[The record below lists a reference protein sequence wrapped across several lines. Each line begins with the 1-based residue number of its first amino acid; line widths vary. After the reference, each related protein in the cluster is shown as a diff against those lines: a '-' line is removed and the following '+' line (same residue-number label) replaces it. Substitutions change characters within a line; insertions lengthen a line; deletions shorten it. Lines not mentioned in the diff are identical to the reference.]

1 MREICQKSLKFAPWM
16 EAKSRK
22 LPGVQPLEMR
32 DWLQVDDAFGAQMA
46 ERARLIEGRRGDV
59 LQMRPEA
66 EAACAEALELAL
78 THLPEGF
85 SRKGDQITRP
95 DGVTVGLEGPPM
107 EVLSRLVVE
116 DFCILQKHE
125 AEHVLT
131 AALLCFPASWSLAE
145 KFGHP
150 LSMIHDPVAPYTDD
164 IARRV
169 QRLFDAVGPDR
180 PLWRANALLYAVP
193 DLYQPRGS
201 DNRRVQPDAPRYLR
215 SERQSILRLPKTGA
229 VLFSI
234 HTSVVRMSDLSA
246 EQARGASEY
255 VEAVPI

>member
-46 ERARLIEGRRGDV
+46 ERARLISSHRGDV

-95 DGVTVGLEGPPM
+95 DGVTIGLEGPPM

-150 LSMIHDPVAPYTDD
+150 LSMIHDPVAPYTALRGARFVPAARLGQSARA
-164 IARRV
+164 ARRAA
-169 QRLFDAVGPDR
+169 LFEV
-180 PLWRANALLYAVP
+180 RASV
-193 DLYQPRGS
+193 DLAIAQDGRGTVF
-201 DNRRVQPDAPRYLR
+201 DPH
-215 SERQSILRLPKTGA
+215 ECGA
-229 VLFSI
+229 
-234 HTSVVRMSDLSA
+234 D
-246 EQARGASEY
+246 E
-255 VEAVPI
+255 